1 MEDVQG
7 LHLHQSTCFP
17 MVFQMLLAGGLRKLE
32 SYCVEIT
39 HFFSRNPKAI
49 VKRTAQWVI
58 RITSLG
64 ARLHGEG

>member
-1 MEDVQG
+1 
-7 LHLHQSTCFP
+7 